1 MMPSDS
7 FVQRLGPH
15 RAALFAA
22 TGSAIALLL
31 VAALLFLTDS
41 TLYWLVLG
49 FAPVDFG
56 LVYLLLKR
64 SFEQA

>member
-1 MMPSDS
+1 MSS
-7 FVQRLGPH
+7 GTFVRRLGPH
-15 RAALFAA
+15 RAALLAA
-22 TGSAIALLL
+22 GGSATALLL
-31 VAALLFLTDS
+31 VAALLFLADS
-41 TLYWLVLG
+41 VLYWLVLG

>member
-1 MMPSDS
+1 MPSKS
-7 FVQRLGPH
+7 FVERLGPH

-22 TGSAIALLL
+22 TASAIALLL
-31 VAALLFLTDS
+31 VAALLFLSDS

-56 LVYLLLKR
+56 LVYVLLKR
-64 SFEQA
+64 GFEQA